1 MFLEPF
7 IILTNL
13 SINDKNKHVI
23 TYNHQNQEYILYFY
37 EADEKTLEADIKSKN
52 FSNRAAVIYYF
63 KNVEL
68 LQIYLGELETTH
80 NYNIEF
86 CVQNGVVLLS
96 SEITDSNIAQK
107 FKNYIALLLTTI
119 DYRL

>member
-13 SINDKNKHVI
+13 SRSDKNKHVI
-23 TYNHQNQEYILYFY
+23 TYNHQNQEYIFYFY
-37 EADEKTLEADIKSKN
+37 DGDENTLEDNIKSKN
-52 FSNRAAVIYYF
+52 FANSATVIYYF
-63 KNVEL
+63 KTVEL
-68 LQIYLGELETTH
+68 LQIYLDELETTH

-86 CVQNGVVLLS
+86 CVENGVVLLH
-96 SEITDSNIAQK
+96 SEITDSNITQK
-107 FKNYIALLLTTI
+107 FKNYLSLLLTTI

>member
-13 SINDKNKHVI
+13 SRSDKNKNVI
-23 TYNHQNQEYILYFY
+23 TYNHQNQEYIVYFY
-37 EADEKTLEADIKSKN
+37 DTDQNTLETDIKSKN
-52 FSNRAAVIYYF
+52 FSNNAAVIYYF
-63 KNVEL
+63 KTVEL
-68 LQIYLGELETTH
+68 LQIYLGELESTH

-86 CVQNGVVLLS
+86 CVQNGVVLFH
-96 SEITDSNIAQK
+96 SEITDSNITQK
-107 FKNYIALLLTTI
+107 FKNYISLLLTTI

>member
-13 SINDKNKHVI
+13 SRSDKNKHVI
-23 TYNHQNQEYILYFY
+23 TYNHQNQEYIFYFY
-37 EADEKTLEADIKSKN
+37 DDDAKTLEDDIKSKN
-52 FSNRAAVIYYF
+52 FANRASVIYYF
-63 KNVEL
+63 KTVEL
-68 LQIYLGELETTH
+68 LQIYLGELESTH

-86 CVQNGVVLLS
+86 CVQNGVVLFH
-96 SEITDSNIAQK
+96 SEITDSNITQK
-107 FKNYIALLLTTI
+107 FKNYISLLLTTI